1 MGQFLLIP
9 ILFFAIVILISS
21 FFTVKQ
27 QTAAIIER
35 FGKFHSIR
43 QSGLHLKDSINRP
56 NFGKVKSQNSTIG
69 CYR

>member
-1 MGQFLLIP
+1 MSFFLLP
-9 ILFFAIVILISS
+9 FVILAFIVLFAA

-43 QSGLHLKDSINRP
+43 QSGLHLK
-56 NFGKVKSQNSTIG
+56 NSFN
-69 CYR
+69 